1 MVTKLNKLLE
11 VIKLRQAH
19 QGKIQENQKLKKRHK
34 VSRILRLILR
44 KGSQKMLAKEGFKQM
59 VKGRGIGDLFVK
71 VINVWDSFI
80 EFVC

>member
-1 MVTKLNKLLE
+1 
-11 VIKLRQAH
+11 
-19 QGKIQENQKLKKRHK
+19 
-34 VSRILRLILR
+34 
-44 KGSQKMLAKEGFKQM
+44 MLAKEGFKQM